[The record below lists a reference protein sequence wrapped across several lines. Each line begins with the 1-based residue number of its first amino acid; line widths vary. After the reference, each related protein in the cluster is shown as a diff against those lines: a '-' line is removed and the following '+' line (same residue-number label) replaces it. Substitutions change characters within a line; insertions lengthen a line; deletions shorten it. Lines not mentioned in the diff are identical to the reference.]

1 MACVGMVAAKDA
13 IVRAHFVEGG
23 IGCDFP
29 RESCPAM
36 AIPLLD
42 HMIRDAVDQTVN
54 LSKRLRIMFAVA
66 PQMKR
71 SSWSMA

>member
-1 MACVGMVAAKDA
+1 MVFAML
-13 IVRAHFVEGG
+13 
-23 IGCDFP
+23 FP
-29 RESCPAM
+29 ELCHETEEERSSCPGD
-36 AIPLLD
+36 D
-42 HMIRDAVDQTVN
+42 HMIRDAVDQTAN

>member
-1 MACVGMVAAKDA
+1 
-13 IVRAHFVEGG
+13 
-23 IGCDFP
+23 
-29 RESCPAM
+29 M

-42 HMIRDAVDQTVN
+42 QMIGDAVDQTVN